1 MSTPV
6 SPNAAPAA
14 NKKNVVRPANI
25 AKAIGIV
32 VLLVYALFPFYWML
46 TTAVDTHANSRGAGI
61 LPTGFTLDH
70 FKTVLVDARFF
81 DYIKVSL
88 IVAAGTV
95 LLSGAIALFAAIG
108 VARYRFRMR
117 TVALILVL
125 MVQMVPLEALVIPL
139 FLQARTLGMLNSLL
153 GLVIVYLAF
162 SLPFA
167 IWNLKGFVAA
177 VPKELEEAAY
187 IDGAGWFRMFF
198 SILLPLVAPGLVAT
212 SVFAFIT
219 AWNEFIFALTFMT
232 DSSKY
237 TVGVGLRTFFTQ
249 NTADWGPIMA
259 ASTIIAL
266 PVVVFF
272 VLVQRQLS
280 SGLTAGAV
288 KG

>member
-1 MSTPV
+1 MSTP
-6 SPNAAPAA
+6 APTGATPA
-14 NKKNVVRPANI
+14 NKKNPLRPANI
-25 AKAIGIV
+25 AKALGIA
-32 VLLVYALFPFYWML
+32 LLLLYALFPFYWML

-61 LPTGFTLDH
+61 LPSGFTLDH
-70 FKTVLVDARFF
+70 FKTVLIDANFF
-81 DYIKVSL
+81 EYIKVSL

-108 VARYRFRMR
+108 VARYRFRLR
-117 TVALILVL
+117 TVVLVL
-125 MVQMVPLEALVIPL
+125 VLIVQMVPLEALVIPL
-139 FLQARTLGMLNSLL
+139 FLQARTLNMLNSLL

-266 PVVVFF
+266 PVVIFF

>member
-1 MSTPV
+1 M
-6 SPNAAPAA
+6 
-14 NKKNVVRPANI
+14 
-25 AKAIGIV
+25 AKAFGIA
-32 VLLVYALFPFYWML
+32 LLLLYALFPFYWML

-61 LPTGFTLDH
+61 LPSGFTLDH
-70 FKTVLVDARFF
+70 FKTVLIDANFF
-81 DYIKVSL
+81 EYIKVSL

-108 VARYRFRMR
+108 VARYRFRLR
-117 TVALILVL
+117 TVVLVLVL

-139 FLQARTLGMLNSLL
+139 FLQARTLNMLNSLL

-266 PVVVFF
+266 PVVIFF

>member
-1 MSTPV
+1 MSTP
-6 SPNAAPAA
+6 APTGATPA
-14 NKKNVVRPANI
+14 NKKNPLRPANI
-25 AKAIGIV
+25 AKALGIA
-32 VLLVYALFPFYWML
+32 VLLLYALFPFYWML

-61 LPTGFTLDH
+61 LPSGFTLDH
-70 FKTVLVDARFF
+70 FKTVLIDANFF
-81 DYIKVSL
+81 EYIKVSL

-108 VARYRFRMR
+108 VARYRFRLR
-117 TVALILVL
+117 TVVLVLVL

-139 FLQARTLGMLNSLL
+139 FLQARTLNMLNSLL

-266 PVVVFF
+266 PVVIFF

>member
-1 MSTPV
+1 MSTP
-6 SPNAAPAA
+6 APTGATPA
-14 NKKNVVRPANI
+14 NKKNPLRPANI
-25 AKAIGIV
+25 AKALGIA
-32 VLLVYALFPFYWML
+32 LLLLYALFPFYWML

-61 LPTGFTLDH
+61 LPSGFTLDH
-70 FKTVLVDARFF
+70 FKTVLIDANFF
-81 DYIKVSL
+81 EYIKVSL

-108 VARYRFRMR
+108 VARYRFRLR
-117 TVALILVL
+117 TVVLVLVL

-139 FLQARTLGMLNSLL
+139 FLQARTLNMLNSLL

-266 PVVVFF
+266 PVVIFF

>member
-1 MSTPV
+1 MSTPA
-6 SPNAAPAA
+6 SPTAAPST
-14 NKKNVVRPANI
+14 NKKNPLRPANI

-61 LPTGFTLDH
+61 VPTGFTLDH
-70 FKTVLVDARFF
+70 FKTVLVDAKFF

-117 TVALILVL
+117 TVVLILVL

>member
-1 MSTPV
+1 
-6 SPNAAPAA
+6 
-14 NKKNVVRPANI
+14 
-25 AKAIGIV
+25 
-32 VLLVYALFPFYWML
+32 
-46 TTAVDTHANSRGAGI
+46 
-61 LPTGFTLDH
+61 
-70 FKTVLVDARFF
+70 
-81 DYIKVSL
+81 
-88 IVAAGTV
+88 
-95 LLSGAIALFAAIG
+95 
-108 VARYRFRMR
+108 
-117 TVALILVL
+117 

-139 FLQARTLGMLNSLL
+139 FLQARTLNMLNSLL

-266 PVVVFF
+266 PVVIFF

>member
-1 MSTPV
+1 MSTPA
-6 SPNAAPAA
+6 STGATPA
-14 NKKNVVRPANI
+14 NKKNPLRPANI
-25 AKAIGIV
+25 AKALGIA
-32 VLLVYALFPFYWML
+32 LLLLYALFPFYWML

-61 LPTGFTLDH
+61 LPSGFTLDH
-70 FKTVLVDARFF
+70 FKTVLIDANFF
-81 DYIKVSL
+81 EYIKVSL

-108 VARYRFRMR
+108 VARYRFRLR
-117 TVALILVL
+117 TVVLVL
-125 MVQMVPLEALVIPL
+125 VLIVQMVPLEALVIPL
-139 FLQARTLGMLNSLL
+139 FLQARTLNMLNSLL

-266 PVVVFF
+266 PVVIFF

>member
-1 MSTPV
+1 MSTT
-6 SPNAAPAA
+6 APTGATPA
-14 NKKNVVRPANI
+14 NKKNPLRPANI
-25 AKAIGIV
+25 AKARGIA
-32 VLLVYALFPFYWML
+32 LLLLYALFPFYWML

-61 LPTGFTLDH
+61 LPSGFTLDH
-70 FKTVLVDARFF
+70 FKTVLIDANFF
-81 DYIKVSL
+81 EYIKVSL

-108 VARYRFRMR
+108 VARYRFRLR
-117 TVALILVL
+117 TVVLVLVL

-139 FLQARTLGMLNSLL
+139 FLQARTLNMLNSLL

-266 PVVVFF
+266 PVVIFF

>member
-1 MSTPV
+1 MSTT
-6 SPNAAPAA
+6 APTGATPA
-14 NKKNVVRPANI
+14 NKKNPLRPANI

-61 LPTGFTLDH
+61 LPTSFTLDH
-70 FKTVLVDARFF
+70 FKTVLIDANFF
-81 DYIKVSL
+81 EYIKVSL

-108 VARYRFRMR
+108 VARYRFRLR
-117 TVALILVL
+117 TVVLVLVL

-139 FLQARTLGMLNSLL
+139 FLQARTLNMLNSLL

-266 PVVVFF
+266 PVVIFF

>member
-1 MSTPV
+1 MSTT
-6 SPNAAPAA
+6 APTGATPA
-14 NKKNVVRPANI
+14 NKKNPLRPANI
-25 AKAIGIV
+25 AKALGIA
-32 VLLVYALFPFYWML
+32 LLLLYALFPFYWML

-61 LPTGFTLDH
+61 LPSGFTLDH
-70 FKTVLVDARFF
+70 FKTVLIDATFF
-81 DYIKVSL
+81 EYIKVSL

-108 VARYRFRMR
+108 VARYRFRLR
-117 TVALILVL
+117 TVVLVLVL

-139 FLQARTLGMLNSLL
+139 FLQARTLNMLNSLL

-266 PVVVFF
+266 PVVIFF

>member
-1 MSTPV
+1 MTPKR
-6 SPNAAPAA
+6 SLPLTLAKGAG
-14 NKKNVVRPANI
+14 VVA
-25 AKAIGIV
+25 
-32 VLLVYALFPFYWML
+32 LLVYALFPFYWML
-46 TTAVDTHANSRGAGI
+46 STAVDTNANSRGAGL
-61 LPTGFTLDH
+61 LPRGFTLEH
-70 FKTVLVDARFF
+70 FHTVLVDANFVQ
-81 DYIKVSL
+81 YIKVSV

-95 LLSGAIALFAAIG
+95 VLSGAIALFAAIG
-108 VARYRFRMR
+108 VARYRFRLR
-117 TVALILVL
+117 TVVLILVL

-167 IWNLKGFVAA
+167 IWNLRGFVKA

-187 IDGAGWFRMFF
+187 VDGAGWFRMFF

>member
-1 MSTPV
+1 MSSPV
-6 SPNAAPAA
+6 SPRTAPAA
-14 NKKNVVRPANI
+14 NKKNVLRPANI
-25 AKAIGIV
+25 AKALGIV
-32 VLLVYALFPFYWML
+32 VLLIYALFPFYWML

-70 FKTVLVDARFF
+70 FKTVLVDAKFF

-117 TVALILVL
+117 TVVLILVL

>member
-1 MSTPV
+1 M
-6 SPNAAPAA
+6 
-14 NKKNVVRPANI
+14 
-25 AKAIGIV
+25 AKALGIA
-32 VLLVYALFPFYWML
+32 LLLLYALFPFYWML

-61 LPTGFTLDH
+61 LPSGFTLDH
-70 FKTVLVDARFF
+70 FKTVLIDANFF
-81 DYIKVSL
+81 EYIKVSL

-95 LLSGAIALFAAIG
+95 LLSGTIALFAAIG
-108 VARYRFRMR
+108 IARYRFRLR
-117 TVALILVL
+117 TVVLVLVL

-139 FLQARTLGMLNSLL
+139 FLQARTLNMLNSLL

-266 PVVVFF
+266 PVVIFF

>member
-1 MSTPV
+1 MSTP
-6 SPNAAPAA
+6 APTGATPA
-14 NKKNVVRPANI
+14 NKKNPLCPANI
-25 AKAIGIV
+25 AKALGIA
-32 VLLVYALFPFYWML
+32 LLLLYALFPFYWML

-61 LPTGFTLDH
+61 LPSGFTLDH
-70 FKTVLVDARFF
+70 FKTVLIDANFF
-81 DYIKVSL
+81 EYIKVSL

-108 VARYRFRMR
+108 VARYRFRLR
-117 TVALILVL
+117 TVVLFLVL

-139 FLQARTLGMLNSLL
+139 FLQARTLNMLNSLL

-266 PVVVFF
+266 PVVIFF

>member
-1 MSTPV
+1 MSTPA
-6 SPNAAPAA
+6 SLNAAPAA
-14 NKKNVVRPANI
+14 NKKNPLRPANI
-25 AKAIGIV
+25 AKALGIV

-117 TVALILVL
+117 TVVLILVL